1 MSPVNNTTRHQA
13 NAELTSMAI
22 NSTLGQRAQQAYRR
36 GRSKGLSKG
45 LIGCS
50 SLLLTLSASGC
61 VSLDLKQATYQALR
75 QSDCRLNQ
83 LSEVCQGNY
92 SIDYREY
99 TRLRQDFMREK
110 SSAEAI

>member
-1 MSPVNNTTRHQA
+1 
-13 NAELTSMAI
+13 
-22 NSTLGQRAQQAYRR
+22 
-36 GRSKGLSKG
+36 
-45 LIGCS
+45 
-50 SLLLTLSASGC
+50 LTLSASGC